1 MSEKSKRRKFSA
13 EFCAEAVRR
22 LAQTGNI
29 TGLCLELG
37 ISHQLLYQWRERV
50 DKERQKGLMSS
61 ERRLRMENLEL
72 KKALLKKTLEVDFF
86 KTALQKVEALSQ
98 GSNGSGATASGK
110 PSGN

>member
-1 MSEKSKRRKFSA
+1 MGERWKRRKFSA
-13 EFCAEAVRR
+13 EFRAEAVRR

-29 TGLCLELG
+29 TGLCGELG

-72 KKALLKKTLEVDFF
+72 KKALVKRTLEVDFF
-86 KTALQKVEALSQ
+86 KTALQKIEALSR
-98 GSNGSGATASGK
+98 SDSGSGETASGK